1 MTHLELVGLSATSDL
16 IGLLRDFK
24 GTATAQARNMG
35 ISNLWEKSYHDH
47 GLRADDNHNAVAR
60 AAPGFRRGEVTRRY
74 MPIRTARITSSVTS
88 RQVL

>member
-16 IGLLRDFK
+16 IGLLRYFK

-60 AAPGFRRGEVTRRY
+60 YIFNNPVRKASSGTLVMG
-74 MPIRTARITSSVTS
+74 PIRVRGCLIGRKV
-88 RQVL
+88 